1 LSRDLAYVDSSALVK
16 LFKTEDESDAISAAV
31 TEWPALVSADLLDVE
46 VMRVGRACGLQR
58 EAQAMI
64 DAVGLVPMS
73 DSIRQRAGRIG
84 QPELRT
90 LDAIHLAA
98 AVAAGE
104 ELSGV
109 VTYDGRMA
117 DAAQGLG
124 LVTLAPGR
132 HVD

>member
-1 LSRDLAYVDSSALVK
+1 MSRDLAYVDSSALVK

-90 LDAIHLAA
+90 LDAIHLATA
-98 AVAAGE
+98 QSLGE
-104 ELSGV
+104 RLGV
-109 VTYDGRMA
+109 VFAYDDRLIVGA
-117 DAAQGLG
+117 LLEGLP
-124 LVTLAPGR
+124 VVSPQAT
-132 HVD
+132 